1 MAFYSKEA
9 TLLVYDQVNRDNP
22 DLPSPL
28 TPSNSV
34 ITKAAAAVSSNG
46 RNTRATF
53 TRLPGSGMQ
62 GSITV
67 YYDRINLTKLFDF
80 SPLVYFPDTV
90 TTQAAA
96 LPYINEALGLSLTA
110 ADITSPTGNVPKPNA
125 GIKTVTLTIATGNPA
140 FLGTLAVRYLVTA
153 VGYYP
158 NSGPGPKYLRV
169 GNTAMGYFGLIQGSD
184 FITRQQVCDRAFL
197 KTKVTAVT
205 AGDDVWA
212 KFFYQGKVIYFPT
225 KYIVAGIRWADV
237 YNEGLVYGT
246 NDNGFIPMSP
256 TANQYRIITADTNE
270 GRVYLSPRLPKYSL
284 TDPNN
289 MKGTQSELTG
299 AEFEMFKMLVN
310 DTWAADVLYP
320 NVYVMTATTYN
331 ASNNTYYV
339 TSYNNHQSVY
349 NILKTAVN
357 NSAFWWPVLE
367 LVDPTTVLLG
377 LEDVLGDVENTLQP
391 VPFTT
396 GNDLRAAPVIF
407 GLPKTVDFTPIPVSF
422 EQPFRLSVLTPYSP
436 KTVDYTPI
444 SFTAELYTPP
454 PKTSL
459 ASLDGELGEFK

>member
-34 ITKAAAAVSSNG
+34 ITKAAATVSSNG

-80 SPLVYFPDTV
+80 TPLVYFPDTV

-125 GIKTVTLTIATGNPA
+125 GIKTITLTIATGNPA

-205 AGDDVWA
+205 AADDVWA

-246 NDNGFIPMSP
+246 NDNGKFTPNSQS
-256 TANQYRIITADTNE
+256 ARNQYRTVKKNGYEYIVRLPQAVDGGTYSTTWYNDITAWLDSEWANTWCRIFRISVPANYPSRVSDRDPRTGSSATDTGCALMQQGYNNQN
-270 GRVYLSPRLPKYSL
+270 SL
-284 TDPNN
+284 YYR
-289 MKGTQSELTG
+289 S
-299 AEFEMFKMLVN
+299 
-310 DTWAADVLYP
+310 
-320 NVYVMTATTYN
+320 
-331 ASNNTYYV
+331 TYYSTPSIV
-339 TSYNNHQSVY
+339 D
-349 NILKTAVN
+349 N
-357 NSAFWWPVLE
+357 NSGATMYHVFE
-367 LVDPTTVLLG
+367 LV
-377 LEDVLGDVENTLQP
+377 
-391 VPFTT
+391 
-396 GNDLRAAPVIF
+396 
-407 GLPKTVDFTPIPVSF
+407 
-422 EQPFRLSVLTPYSP
+422 LS
-436 KTVDYTPI
+436 
-444 SFTAELYTPP
+444 
-454 PKTSL
+454 
-459 ASLDGELGEFK
+459 